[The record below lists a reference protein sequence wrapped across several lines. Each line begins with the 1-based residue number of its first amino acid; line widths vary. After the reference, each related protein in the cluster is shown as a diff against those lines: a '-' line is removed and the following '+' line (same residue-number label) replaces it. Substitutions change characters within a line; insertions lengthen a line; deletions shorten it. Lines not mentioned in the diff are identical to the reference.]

1 LDPYHLGSIRVSSV
15 AKEKSKYME
24 KIVLVVDD
32 IAANRNLLGETL
44 EPNGYEVLLASNG
57 LMALKVAAKAKPNLI
72 LMDVNMPDMDGYE
85 ACAQLKADPDL
96 AEIPVIFITAND
108 DQESLVK
115 GFEAG
120 GVDYIAKPFKEKEVL
135 MRVETHLKIRTL
147 TKALEET
154 NAELGVK
161 NDALKSEVQRRT
173 QAEEK
178 ANDANEAKSRFLS
191 FISHEMRSPLNA
203 IIGFSEELTD
213 SLGADSNTD
222 NLEDA
227 QSIHR
232 SGKHLLGLI
241 NNLLDLSKIEA
252 GKMPLILEDFDPK
265 QLIEDLSRDVEPLVR
280 QKSNTINIEANEWDG
295 TVHAD
300 STKLKQVLMN
310 LISNAGK
317 FSENGT
323 INITLNCATADG
335 SKFSIAVSD
344 KGIGMTDEQ
353 MAKLFQ
359 PYQQATDSTS
369 KKYGGT
375 GLGLAISR
383 QFCRLMGGDLIVESR
398 AGEGSTF
405 TVSLPLA
412 VVAND

>member
-1 LDPYHLGSIRVSSV
+1 MDKTI
-15 AKEKSKYME
+15 
-24 KIVLVVDD
+24 LVVDD

-44 EPNGYEVLLASNG
+44 EPNGYEVLLAPNG
-57 LMALKVAAKAKPNLI
+57 AMALKVAAKARPNLI
-72 LMDVNMPDMDGYE
+72 LMDVNMPDMNGYD
-85 ACAQLKADPDL
+85 ACAQLKANPEL

-135 MRVETHLKIRTL
+135 MRVDTHLKIHTL
-147 TKALEET
+147 TKALEVS
-154 NAELGVK
+154 NGELGSK
-161 NDALKSEVQRRT
+161 NDELKSEVQRRT
-173 QAEEK
+173 EAEAK
-178 ANDANEAKSRFLS
+178 ANDANEAKSQFLS

-213 SLGADSNTD
+213 SLEADSRNE

-252 GKMPLILEDFDPK
+252 GKMPLILDDFDPK
-265 QLIEDLSRDVEPLVR
+265 QLIENLSKDIEPLVR
-280 QKSNTINIEANEWDG
+280 QKSNSINIEASNWDG
-295 TVHAD
+295 TVHGD

-310 LISNAGK
+310 LISNSGK
-317 FSENGT
+317 FTENGS
-323 INITLNCATADG
+323 INISLQRDEGVDA
-335 SKFSIAVSD
+335 KFAIAVSD
-344 KGIGMTDEQ
+344 TGIGMTDEQ

-359 PYQQATDSTS
+359 PYQQATDTTS

-383 QFCRLMGGDLIVESR
+383 QFCRLMGGDLSVASQL
-398 AGEGSTF
+398 GEGSTF
-405 TVSLPLA
+405 TVSLPMT
-412 VVAND
+412 VVASE

>member
-1 LDPYHLGSIRVSSV
+1 
-15 AKEKSKYME
+15 ME
-24 KIVLVVDD
+24 KTVLVVDD

-44 EPNGYEVLLASNG
+44 EPNGYEVLLAPNG
-57 LMALKVAAKAKPNLI
+57 AMALKVAAKAKPKLI

-85 ACAQLKADPDL
+85 ACAQLKANPEL

-115 GFEAG
+115 GFEVG
-120 GVDYIAKPFKEKEVL
+120 GVDYIAKPFKEQEVL
-135 MRVETHLKIRTL
+135 MRVETHLKIHML
-147 TKALEET
+147 T
-154 NAELGVK
+154 NALQ
-161 NDALKSEVQRRT
+161 AEVDLRRE
-173 QAEEK
+173 AEEK

-213 SLGADSNTD
+213 SLEADSRNE

-252 GKMPLILEDFDPK
+252 GKMPLNLEDFDPK
-265 QLIEDLSRDVEPLVR
+265 QLIENLSRDVEPLVR
-280 QKSNTINIEANEWDG
+280 QNSNTISIEANGWNG

-317 FSENGT
+317 FTDNGA
-323 INITLNCATADG
+323 IQISLNRHADED
-335 SKFSIAVSD
+335 SKFLIAVSD
-344 KGIGMTDEQ
+344 TGIGMTDEQ

-369 KKYGGT
+369 NKYGGT

-383 QFCRLMGGDLIVESR
+383 QFCRLMGGDLTVESQ
-398 AGEGSTF
+398 AGKSSTF

-412 VVAND
+412 VSANGDAQGCD

>member
-1 LDPYHLGSIRVSSV
+1 MD
-15 AKEKSKYME
+15 KT
-24 KIVLVVDD
+24 VLVVDD

-44 EPNGYEVLLASNG
+44 EPNGYEVLLAPNG
-57 LMALKVAAKAKPNLI
+57 AIALKVAAKARPNLI
-72 LMDVNMPDMDGYE
+72 LMDVNMPDMNGYE
-85 ACAQLKADPDL
+85 ACAQLKANPEL

-135 MRVETHLKIRTL
+135 MRVDTHLKIHTL
-147 TKALEET
+147 TKALEVS
-154 NAELGVK
+154 NGELGSK
-161 NDALKSEVQRRT
+161 NDELKSEVQRRT
-173 QAEEK
+173 EAEAK
-178 ANDANEAKSRFLS
+178 ANDANEAKSQFLS

-213 SLGADSNTD
+213 SLEADARPE

-265 QLIEDLSRDVEPLVR
+265 RLIENLSKDIEPLVR
-280 QKSNTINIEANEWDG
+280 QKSNTIKIEASGWDG

-310 LISNAGK
+310 LISNSGK
-317 FSENGT
+317 FTENGS
-323 INITLNCATADG
+323 INIALHRESNDDTR
-335 SKFSIAVSD
+335 FSIAVAD
-344 KGIGMTDEQ
+344 TGIGMTEEQ

-383 QFCRLMGGDLIVESR
+383 QFCRLMGGDLTVASQP
-398 AGEGSTF
+398 GEGSTF
-405 TVSLPLA
+405 TVSLPA
-412 VVAND
+412 TVVAGE